1 MVEVSDGGRRGV
13 VRAGIEGSSG
23 PKRSHYRGILPQAGR
38 NGDGF
43 CIATPAKPMV
53 AFVTGRAQIQYQ
65 FKEKP
70 VQIRPENLG
79 TQRPARTGRPLED
92 SSQMAEKLVAK
103 ASEMKDGE
111 RRIVF
116 VGDNEIGVFRH
127 EGRYY
132 AYSNFCLHQGGPACE
147 GLTIAKVEER
157 LRPDKTS
164 QGLYFSETEMNFV
177 CPWHGMEYDM
187 KTGECISDRR
197 MKLKKFQVLEK
208 GDEIYV
214 VA

>member
-1 MVEVSDGGRRGV
+1 MGVYAGAPRGTPE
-13 VRAGIEGSSG
+13 RDESAAGLTAVHA
-23 PKRSHYRGILPQAGR
+23 RTL
-38 NGDGF
+38 
-43 CIATPAKPMV
+43 V
-53 AFVTGRAQIQYQ
+53 AFATKTGQTPIQEPARNVARMQ
-65 FKEKP
+65 VRKMGSP
-70 VQIRPENLG
+70 DC
-79 TQRPARTGRPLED
+79 RPAAAKVQKR
-92 SSQMAEKLVAK
+92 MAEKFVAK
-103 ASEMKDGE
+103 ASEFTDGD

-127 EGRYY
+127 EGQFY

-164 QGLYFSETEMNFV
+164 QGLYFSETEMHFV

-187 KTGECISDRR
+187 KTGECVSDRK
-197 MKLKKFQVLEK
+197 MKLKKYKILQK
-208 GDEIYV
+208 GDEVYV

>member
-1 MVEVSDGGRRGV
+1 MQHKCLGLRPQIQNSGHKAIFAAAQFAALTNAARRLLSKAGAGTFPPQSPVQAGSPQSTAGLCRAVERRG
-13 VRAGIEGSSG
+13 E
-23 PKRSHYRGILPQAGR
+23 
-38 NGDGF
+38 
-43 CIATPAKPMV
+43 
-53 AFVTGRAQIQYQ
+53 
-65 FKEKP
+65 
-70 VQIRPENLG
+70 
-79 TQRPARTGRPLED
+79 
-92 SSQMAEKLVAK
+92 MAEKFVAK
-103 ASEMKDGE
+103 ASEFPEGD

-127 EGRYY
+127 AGQFY

-187 KTGECISDRR
+187 KTGECVSDRK
-197 MKLKKFQVLEK
+197 MKLKKYQVLQK